1 MHSSIITL
9 VGIVGLD
16 VPHVV
21 AGQLVN
27 SGLNGLNNSIVIHY
41 K

>member
-21 AGQLVN
+21 AGQLVD
-27 SGLNGLNNSIVIHY
+27 SGLNCLKTAIVMHC